1 MGRPLD
7 NVDRG
12 ILYHLQRDARNTT
25 TQEIAETVGTS
36 ASTVRNRIEALE
48 EDGIIKGYHPEIDYE
63 AANLPLRVLFVCTVP
78 ATERADYV
86 SQLLE
91 IQGVVDVREML
102 VGRRNIYVEV
112 VGTSTK
118 DITRIT
124 DTLHESG
131 VTVESSEILRARHIQ
146 PFDHFHFS
154 EAVDDE

>member
-1 MGRPLD
+1 MSRPLD

-12 ILYHLQRDARNTT
+12 VLYHLQRDARNTT
-25 TQEIAETVGTS
+25 TQEIAETVGVS
-36 ASTVRNRIEALE
+36 ASTVRNRIEQLE
-48 EDGIIKGYHPEIDYE
+48 NDGIIKGYHPEIDYE

-78 ATERADYV
+78 ATERTVYV
-86 SQLLE
+86 NQMLE

-102 VGRRNIYVEV
+102 TGRRNIHIEV
-112 VGTSTK
+112 VGTSTG

-131 VTVESSEILRARHIQ
+131 VTIESSEIMRQRRMQ

-154 EAVDDE
+154 EGSDE

>member
-1 MGRPLD
+1 M
-7 NVDRG
+7 
-12 ILYHLQRDARNTT
+12 
-25 TQEIAETVGTS
+25 
-36 ASTVRNRIEALE
+36 
-48 EDGIIKGYHPEIDYE
+48 
-63 AANLPLRVLFVCTVP
+63 P

-86 SQLLE
+86 QQLLE

-112 VGTSTK
+112 VGTSTQ

-131 VTVESSEILRARHIQ
+131 ITVESSEIMRSRYVQ

-154 EAVDDE
+154 EAGADEQHES